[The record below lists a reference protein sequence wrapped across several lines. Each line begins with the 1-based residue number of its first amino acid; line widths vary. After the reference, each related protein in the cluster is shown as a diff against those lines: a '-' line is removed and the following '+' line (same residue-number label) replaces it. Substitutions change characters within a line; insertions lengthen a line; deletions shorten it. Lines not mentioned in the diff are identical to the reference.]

1 MCRSKPR
8 RKKPACYEAYRYRP
22 GVPGV
27 CLGIVTRKGDLRSR
41 CQTCKWLEKKTIR

>member
-27 CLGIVTRKGDLRSR
+27 CLGIVTRKDIIQY
-41 CQTCKWLEKKTIR
+41 CIRRLKELGHKEEA